1 MNDARP
7 GRAAR
12 TIMSDTLKLEYAN
25 LWAIHS
31 EKEGR
36 PAMCGWA
43 RSEADAQKELER
55 MKRADTDATTTY
67 WVLRM
72 TRHEVEQFK
81 RVGFIPADA

>member
-1 MNDARP
+1 M
-7 GRAAR
+7 
-12 TIMSDTLKLEYAN
+12 TDTQTVEYAN

-43 RSEADAQKELER
+43 RSEAEAAKEMER
-55 MKRADTDATTTY
+55 MKKADPEPGTTSY

-72 TRHEVEQFK
+72 TRHEVDQFK
-81 RVGFIPADA
+81 QTGFIPADA